1 RSRNRLSIVGF
12 VLATPTI
19 LTSVRSCKRITQWR
33 QLTTSMMPLP
43 VRPTTSNIILKE
55 GARVNQF
62 VGTHLSS
69 HKLSLGS
76 LIPTVSPRTARI
88 QDINPHI
95 IVNNSCQPLIPHLTL
110 MKPSALSKGK
120 IKK

>member
-1 RSRNRLSIVGF
+1 TAHSRNWLSIVGF
-12 VLATPTI
+12 VLAIPTI

-33 QLTTSMMPLP
+33 QRTTSMMPQP
-43 VRPTTSNIILKE
+43 FRHTTSNIILKE
-55 GARVNQF
+55 GAMVNLL

-88 QDINPHI
+88 QDINLRI
-95 IVNNSCQPLIPHLTL
+95 IVYNTRQPLTPI
-110 MKPSALSKGK
+110 
-120 IKK
+120 